1 MQPERAERIAD
12 IVERA
17 LEAEIGRRG
26 PLLVELCGDD
36 QELFVEVASLLHF
49 QEKARDFIEK
59 PAVET
64 AAELLADERAGLQAG
79 DVLEGYKIV
88 SLLGEGGMGEVYL
101 SADTKLKRKVAI
113 KLLEPGLGTDN

>member
-1 MQPERAERIAD
+1 MQPERAERIAE

-17 LEAEIGRRG
+17 LEVEVGARG
-26 PLLVELCGDD
+26 PLLVDLCGDD

-64 AAELLADERAGLQAG
+64 VAEILANERCGLQTG
-79 DVLEGYKIV
+79 DALHGCKIV
-88 SLLGEGGMGEVYL
+88 SLLCASGMGEIYL
-101 SADTKLKRKVAI
+101 
-113 KLLEPGLGTDN
+113 

>member
-1 MQPERAERIAD
+1 MQPDRAERIAE

-17 LEAEIGRRG
+17 LEVEVGERG
-26 PLLVELCGDD
+26 PLLVDLCGDD

-49 QEKARDFIEK
+49 QEKARDFIET

-64 AAELLADERAGLQAG
+64 VAEILASERCGLQAG
-79 DVLEGYKIV
+79 DTLNGYTIV

-101 SADTKLKRKVAI
+101 AERLFVGPKSC
-113 KLLEPGLGTDN
+113 N

>member
-1 MQPERAERIAD
+1 MQPERAERIAE

-17 LEAEIGRRG
+17 LDVEIGERG
-26 PLLVELCGDD
+26 PLLVELCGED

-64 AAELLADERAGLQAG
+64 AAELLSDERTGFRIG
-79 DVLEGYKIV
+79 DTL
-88 SLLGEGGMGEVYL
+88 
-101 SADTKLKRKVAI
+101 DH
-113 KLLEPGLGTDN
+113 